1 MDHDEDDIRQA
12 VNRLIRSKGPER
24 THVLE
29 VLQGI
34 QERYHHV
41 PREAAEE
48 IRRRMGVSVAE
59 TYGLVTFY
67 DLLTVKPQGTHVLR
81 ICDDVICHLKGA
93 PDLIRT
99 ATERIGPE
107 GQPDADGDLSWE
119 SCACLGL
126 CAGAPAATRDG
137 VPVAPIAPAQIRSG
151 DGDE

>member
-1 MDHDEDDIRQA
+1 MDHDETDVRQT
-12 VNRLIRSKGPER
+12 VDRLIRSTGPER

-29 VLQGI
+29 VLHGI

-41 PREAAEE
+41 PRQAAEE
-48 IRRRMGVSVAE
+48 IWRRMGVSVAE

-67 DLLTVKPQGTHVLR
+67 DLLTVEPQGRHVLR

-107 GQPDADGDLSWE
+107 GQTTPGGDLSWE

-137 VPVAPIAPAQIRSG
+137 VPVAPITQGQIRTG